1 MRPGGVLA
9 ERGRDVRVALG
20 LAQLRVAEDLLDDAD
35 AGGFRDVPGSSR
47 GPRNLHRWKV
57 AMPSA
62 SG

>member
-1 MRPGGVLA
+1 
-9 ERGRDVRVALG
+9 
-20 LAQLRVAEDLLDDAD
+20 VAEDLLDDAD